1 VAFWASTGAR
11 IAGREDTAK
20 VFVEADAGFLGG
32 SVGVGSD
39 GPEKIPDL
47 LLNLILVNLAL
58 LRARGNSLAWL
69 ELVVRFRLHSCLSPE
84 NLSASFQGSRDP

>member
-58 LRARGNSLAWL
+58 LRARGNGLAWL
-69 ELVVRFRLHSCLSPE
+69 ELVVHSRLHSCLSPE
-84 NLSASFQGSRDP
+84 NLSSSFQGSRDP